1 MPTDKWLMVLSLR
14 FLASDMPVF
23 GREIGWGGLPEALP
37 VIAVAGRLP
46 GAVPLLLD
54 FALLIL

>member
-1 MPTDKWLMVLSLR
+1 MVLSLR